1 LIDNILSYYYDLCHI
16 STGFLVMEINSR
28 YSLNTAKV
36 DVKYQS
42 IKSFDNDY
50 GSASIKEQTNVSNI
64 MRNIGYGTVYKPS

>member
-1 LIDNILSYYYDLCHI
+1 
-16 STGFLVMEINSR
+16 MEINSR